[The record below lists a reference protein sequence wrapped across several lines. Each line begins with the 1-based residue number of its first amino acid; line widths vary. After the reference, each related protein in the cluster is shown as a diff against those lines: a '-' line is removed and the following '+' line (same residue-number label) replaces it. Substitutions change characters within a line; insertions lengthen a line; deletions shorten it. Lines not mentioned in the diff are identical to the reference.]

1 LTSAVGRPYA
11 EVDLVAD
18 RDRTELEYRNRGY
31 ENVVVTPTVVMAE
44 NNTLADVTLAITEGQ
59 QIFVDHIIIN
69 GNRRTKRS
77 IIERE
82 LMLKEGDPMG
92 SSAIIESQQRLA
104 ALGLFRR
111 VRITQIQHGSDPSR
125 DVLVEVDEAPPNT
138 HAYGAGLEVGS
149 RLLENNQGK
158 AQEHYEFVPRG
169 SFEIGRRNMGG
180 KNRSV
185 DLFTRVS
192 LRSRDLV
199 VANGGVSLEENNT
212 DTGFNEFRVFG
223 TYREPRVFETRAD
236 LLLTATVE
244 QAIRS
249 SFNFN
254 RKETRAE
261 LGLRISDKYSLAGRY
276 SLEKTRLFD
285 EVFSEEEKPLI
296 DRLFPQVRLSKF
308 SGTLIRGRQDLLDP
322 VGGNVVTLTTDV
334 ALRALGSEVGFV
346 KSYVEA
352 FAYPQLP
359 FGNKTVLA
367 VGGRVGLA
375 HGFARIA
382 ENELVEDLPAS
393 ERFFA
398 GGDTTVRGFSLDRL
412 GTAETI
418 TPSGFPTG
426 GNAVVILNTELRYRL
441 PFWSLQ
447 AVGFID
453 AGNVY
458 TKASNLDLTEL
469 RPAAGF
475 GARIKVPL
483 LSAPIRVDLGFNL
496 DPRQLVPGTLERR
509 AVLHVSLGQA
519 F

>member
-1 LTSAVGRPYA
+1 
-11 EVDLVAD
+11 
-18 RDRTELEYRNRGY
+18 
-31 ENVVVTPTVVMAE
+31 
-44 NNTLADVTLAITEGQ
+44 VTLTINEGE

-82 LMLKEGDPMG
+82 LRLKEGDPMG
-92 SSAIIESQQRLA
+92 SSAIIESQHRLA

-111 VRITQIQHGSDPSR
+111 VRITQIQHGSDPTR
-125 DVLVEVDEAPPNT
+125 DVLIELDEAPPNS

-149 RLLENNQGK
+149 RLLENAEGN
-158 AQEHYEFVPRG
+158 AEEHYEFVPRG

-199 VANGGVSLEENNT
+199 VSDGGLSLGENST
-212 DTGFNEFRVFG
+212 DTGFNEFRVFA
-223 TYREPRVFETRAD
+223 TYREPRIFETRAD
-236 LLLTATVE
+236 LLVTGTVE

-261 LGLRISDKYSLAGRY
+261 VGLRISDKYSLAGRY

-285 EVFSEEEKPLI
+285 EVFSEDEKPII

-322 VGGNVVTLTTDV
+322 VGGNVVSVTTDV
-334 ALRALGSEVGFV
+334 ALRALGSEVGFI

-359 FGNKTVLA
+359 FGNRTVLA
-367 VGGRVGLA
+367 LGGRLGLA
-375 HGFARIA
+375 HGFQRLLD
-382 ENELVEDLPAS
+382 NEAVADLPAS

-412 GTAETI
+412 GTPETI

-426 GNAVVILNTELRYRL
+426 GNAVVIMNAELRYRL
-441 PFWSLQ
+441 PLWSLQ
-447 AVGFID
+447 AVTFLD
-453 AGNVY
+453 TGNVF

-496 DPRQLVPGTLERR
+496 HPRELVPGTLERR
-509 AVLHVSLGQA
+509 TVFHVSLGQA